1 MPMTLK
7 VEIDEARRLEGGAKP
22 VDLVHLSRQTMGDPG
37 LEAEVLRMFMTQA
50 RTCLDAWKRAEDD
63 DGRKEAAHA
72 LKGSARAI
80 GAFALADHAA
90 AAEIAP
96 GDDIRPLE
104 AEMERALA
112 YIRTL
117 I

>member
-7 VEIDEARRLEGGAKP
+7 VEVDEARRLGGGAKP
-22 VDLVHLSRQTMGDPG
+22 VDLVYLSRQTMGDPG
-37 LEAEVLRMFMTQA
+37 LEAEVLRIFLTQA
-50 RTCLDAWKRAEDD
+50 RVCLEAWKQALNDAA
-63 DGRKEAAHA
+63 RKEAAHA

-90 AAEIAP
+90 AAEIA
-96 GDDIRPLE
+96 GYRDIAALE
-104 AEMERALA
+104 AEMERVFA

-117 I
+117 L

>member
-7 VEIDEARRLEGGAKP
+7 VEIDQARRLDGGAKP

-37 LEAEVLRMFMTQA
+37 LEAEVLRMFLTQA
-50 RTCLDAWKRAEDD
+50 RTCLEAWKRAESDA
-63 DGRKEAAHA
+63 GRKEAAHA

-80 GAFALADHAA
+80 GAFGLADHAA
-90 AAEIAP
+90 SAEE
-96 GDDIRPLE
+96 GGSHDIGALE
-104 AEMERALA
+104 AEMDRVLA